1 MYKLFSKNE
10 WQKTIKNK
18 IMNAWVG
25 AIPVGGEIQEWL
37 QSLIVRLNWLNE
49 LSQWSWSVNNFVI
62 GRVTLNYLI
71 GQERLCNPFV
81 MLVTI
86 SCLIHRCFHLH
97 WYFIVPLRD
106 TRVNNTCP
114 VGRYRKIWTVLRT
127 NQIAGFVSVPSKK
140 KLKISIQWMSV
151 TKYIALS
158 IR

>member
-1 MYKLFSKNE
+1 MAKNN
-10 WQKTIKNK
+10 KKIKNK

-25 AIPVGGEIQEWL
+25 AIPISGEIQEWF

-49 LSQWSWSVNNFVI
+49 LSNNSFI

-81 MLVTI
+81 ILITI

-106 TRVNNTCP
+106 TRVNYTCP

-140 KLKISIQWMSV
+140 KLKIPIQWISV